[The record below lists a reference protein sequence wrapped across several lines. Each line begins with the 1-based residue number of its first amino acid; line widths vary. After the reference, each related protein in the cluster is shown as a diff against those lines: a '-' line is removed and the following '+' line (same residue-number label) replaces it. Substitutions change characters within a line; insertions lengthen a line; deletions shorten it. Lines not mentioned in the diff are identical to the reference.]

1 MMNKATY
8 IVNYPEFYMTGKSE
22 WKTLTNKAKAYSSEQ
37 SALREIKAEIK
48 FRETQILDSAK
59 ILNFL
64 NSGENPEK
72 MVPAINCG
80 GPKEAQEAIK
90 ELKKENKEFIKLYN
104 KDISLLKNL
113 KVKTGAVK

>member
-1 MMNKATY
+1 MNKTTY
-8 IVNYPEFYMTGKSE
+8 IVNYPKFYMNGKSE
-22 WKTLTNKAKAYSSEQ
+22 WKPLSNKAKAYSSET

-48 FRETQILDSAK
+48 FRETQILDSTK

-72 MVPAINCG
+72 MFPLINCG
-80 GPKEAQEAIK
+80 GLKAAKESLTEI
-90 ELKKENKEFIKLYN
+90 KKENKEFIKLYN

-113 KVKTGAVK
+113 KVKTVAVH